1 MTPFCNLVTDQI
13 AKKSSSEQ
21 NQFKGI
27 YYREKKKASKAES
40 ATFTDS
46 ATF

>member
-1 MTPFCNLVTDQI
+1 MTPFCNLVTVQI
-13 AKKSSSEQ
+13 AKRSYSEQ